1 MGTRIAIV
9 ACMLATFAF
18 MVWGLTGDCPYRPEF
33 DEVLSVRTALNMV
46 HTGDLNPH
54 WLAHPGSTLIYPL
67 AGYFHFLNAALFHG
81 TMSDPDFDI
90 PKFEYDNVW
99 LLFYIPR
106 YLNVFLLIASI
117 PLIYQI
123 GKLAFNKATALIAIW
138 IFAISPLVISWSQL
152 LRSDVCALF
161 YTLVAIFASLKLCR
175 KPTFATQTVFGVAL
189 GLGVSSRWPAL
200 AVMQVFVFVTAY
212 LLYQNRKDMQ
222 ALRRTGL
229 LAAYG
234 LLLAFAVFAITSPY
248 VFLDPTTLH
257 KDLIE
262 EKAAHGLGC
271 DGLTPP
277 QNFMWYMT
285 FGIPQELFQPQWA
298 MALVGAGL
306 ALWKRQFYAITLAVY
321 TLAILVGTS
330 LHVFHAVKWLVPAM
344 PMFALFAASTLA
356 TCGGY
361 LHRKLESWLNP
372 KLGLICYT
380 VIMGCFML
388 YIEETPFLQVCRNN
402 TVRAFVSTDIIFY
415 EWINDYLP
423 HGTQVC
429 FVGVWE
435 GAHKSNFKVLDVLWD
450 PSYFDVACGGNYQ
463 SPFDIYE
470 QGYKYFIWTDNHC
483 PLYLA
488 EPRKYPRECKFFKEL
503 FDNSEIV
510 KEIEP
515 KEIAVKNAFTIL
527 QRGFHWR
534 LYKFVPKVPRL
545 PN

>member
-1 MGTRIAIV
+1 
-9 ACMLATFAF
+9 MLATFAF

-46 HTGDLNPH
+46 RTGDLNPH

-67 AGYFHFLNAALFHG
+67 AAYCHFLNATFFHG
-81 TMSDPDFDI
+81 IMSNPDFDI
-90 PKFEYDNVW
+90 TKFEYENVF
-99 LLFYIPR
+99 LLFYMPR
-106 YLNVFLLIASI
+106 YLNVFLLTASI

-123 GKLAFNKATALIAIW
+123 GKQAFNRATALFAIC

-161 YTLVAIFASLKLCR
+161 YTLVAIWASLHFYR
-175 KPTFATQTVFGVAL
+175 KPTFAIQTVFGIAL
-189 GLGVSSRWPAL
+189 GLAVSSRWPSL
-200 AVMQVFVFVTAY
+200 AVLQVCVFVSAF
-212 LLYQNRKDMQ
+212 LLYQNRKDKK
-222 ALRRTGL
+222 AVRRLCL
-229 LAAYG
+229 LTAYG
-234 LLLAFAVFAITSPY
+234 LMLAFAVFAITSPY
-248 VFLDPTTLH
+248 VFLDPAVLR

-271 DGLTPP
+271 DGLTPT
-277 QNFMWYMT
+277 QNFIWYVT
-285 FGIPQELFQPQWA
+285 VGIPQELYQPQWA
-298 MALVGAGL
+298 LALAGAGL
-306 ALWKRQFYAITLAVY
+306 ALWRRQFLAITLAIY

-344 PMFALFAASTLA
+344 PMFALFSASTLA
-356 TCGGY
+356 AAGGY
-361 LHRKLESWLNP
+361 LHRQLAYWLNA
-372 KLGLICYT
+372 KLGIICYAL
-380 VIMGCFML
+380 IMGSFML
-388 YIEETPFLQVCRNN
+388 YIEESPFLQICRNN
-402 TVRAFVSTDIIFY
+402 TSRSFVSTDITFY

-423 HGTQVC
+423 HGTPVC

-450 PSYFDVACGGNYQ
+450 PSYFDVACGGKYQ
-463 SPFDIYE
+463 SPFDIYA
-470 QGYKYFIWTDNHC
+470 QGYKYFVWTDNHC

-488 EPRKYPRECKFFKEL
+488 EPQKYPRECKFFKEL

-515 KEIAVKNAFTIL
+515 KEITVNNAFTIL
-527 QRGFHWR
+527 QRGFRWR

-545 PN
+545 P